1 MGIIFIIFELIKFA
15 YPVKNGK
22 NVIVPIFLK
31 ELKEL

>member
-1 MGIIFIIFELIKFA
+1 MDIIYIIFDLIKAA

-22 NVIVPIFLK
+22 NVIFPIFLK